1 MPIIIDENG
10 RREVSQ
16 QELDA
21 YIVATTTWS
30 KEAHLQE
37 INDLHEAEFNKRLTD
52 ADYVGCWELN
62 AVLADPANEYY
73 QEAKSIIAYWW
84 DGWDAIK
91 AYAETVTEETALTP
105 EQWLENHK

>member
-1 MPIIIDENG
+1 MILIDANG
-10 RREVSQ
+10 NRTEIT
-16 QELDA
+16 EKEYKLLIDA
-21 YIVATTTWS
+21 ANVWN
-30 KEAHLQE
+30 KESHLAE
-37 INDLHEAEFNKRLTD
+37 INALYEAEFNKRLTD
-52 ADYVGCWELN
+52 ADYVGRWELN

-105 EQWLENHK
+105 EQWLENNK